1 MFGRPVSFLLSLLL
15 VAGSVGAAAQ
25 RAGIASD
32 AGTDVGGASA
42 ARPRQ
47 DVEAALQ
54 WAFLQPPLSGLLCYE
69 VAWANGITA
78 RGCAGAGAEY
88 SWVNVDYLY
97 RPPWLVAGPW
107 RLTGGGGFQL
117 VWAQNFAGTWTDDA
131 LLGPGVVASVELTR
145 VGVGDP
151 VGFGVQLD
159 GGAAF
164 NIATTRQTL
173 DEVIAPFARFS
184 ISLAIP

>member
-1 MFGRPVSFLLSLLL
+1 M

-25 RAGIASD
+25 SPGAAAD
-32 AGTDVGGASA
+32 AGVEVAAADS

-69 VAWANGITA
+69 LAWHDGITA

-107 RLTGGGGFQL
+107 TLAGGGGLQL
-117 VWAQNFAGTWTDDA
+117 VWLQNFAGTWNDDA
-131 LLGPGVVASVELTR
+131 FLGPGVVASVELTR
-145 VGVGDP
+145 VGAGDP

-159 GGAAF
+159 GGGAF
-164 NIATTRQTL
+164 NVATTRQTL
-173 DEVIAPFARFS
+173 DEVFAPFARFS